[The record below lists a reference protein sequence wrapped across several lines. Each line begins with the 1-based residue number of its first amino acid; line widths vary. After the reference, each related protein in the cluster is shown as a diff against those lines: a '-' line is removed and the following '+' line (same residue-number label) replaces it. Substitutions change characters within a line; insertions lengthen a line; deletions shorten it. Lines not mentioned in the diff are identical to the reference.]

1 MLGSRGCDA
10 GKLSRHPTNYADTK
24 LKHGGIHIMISRL
37 IMAVAVALFFTPAAL
52 VCAQE
57 HPEHPKK
64 TSEHP
69 KKGAEHP
76 KKGEEHPEK
85 AGAEKQVSTTDI
97 SAGIK
102 KNIDTRSKKSSDGK
116 FHVKYEGQD
125 LALDLIK
132 VHDDRLQDLGG
143 GKYFAC
149 VDMKATD
156 GKTYDIDFFLTGQ
169 PGKMKVTETSVH
181 KVDGKPLYD
190 WKEENGKWQK
200 VSTTG

>member
-1 MLGSRGCDA
+1 
-10 GKLSRHPTNYADTK
+10 
-24 LKHGGIHIMISRL
+24 MITR
-37 IMAVAVALFFTPAAL
+37 IIVATAIALFFTPATL
-52 VCAQE
+52 LFSQEHPE

-64 TSEHP
+64 G
-69 KKGAEHP
+69 GAEHA
-76 KKGEEHPEK
+76 KKG
-85 AGAEKQVSTTDI
+85 GAEKQVSTADI

-102 KNIDTRSKKSSDGK
+102 QNIQAETKKSSDGK
-116 FHVKYEGQD
+116 FHVKHEGQD

-149 VDMKATD
+149 VDMKAAD

-169 PGKMKVTETSVH
+169 PGSMKVTDTAVH
-181 KVDGKPLYD
+181 KVDGKPLYN

-200 VSTTG
+200 VPAS

>member
-1 MLGSRGCDA
+1 
-10 GKLSRHPTNYADTK
+10 
-24 LKHGGIHIMISRL
+24 MITRL
-37 IMAVAVALFFTPAAL
+37 IIAGAIALFFSPASS
-52 VCAQE
+52 VRAQE

-64 TSEHP
+64 TTEQPKQGGEHP

-76 KKGEEHPEK
+76 KGGGE
-85 AGAEKQVSTTDI
+85 AKQVSTADI

-102 KNIDTRSKKSSDGK
+102 TNIEAKSKKSPDGK
-116 FHVKYEGQD
+116 FHVKHEGQD
-125 LALDLIK
+125 LALDLIL
-132 VHDDRLQDLGG
+132 VHDDRLQDLGD

-181 KVDGKPLYD
+181 KVDNKPLYN

-200 VSTTG
+200 VPAT

>member
-1 MLGSRGCDA
+1 MF
-10 GKLSRHPTNYADTK
+10 
-24 LKHGGIHIMISRL
+24 SRL
-37 IMAVAVALFFTPAAL
+37 IIAAAIALFFTPTAL
-52 VCAQE
+52 VISQE

-69 KKGAEHP
+69 KESAEHP
-76 KKGEEHPEK
+76 KKG
-85 AGAEKQVSTTDI
+85 AEAKQVSTADI

-102 KNIDTRSKKSSDGK
+102 KNIDAKSKKSPDGK
-116 FHVKYEGQD
+116 FHAKYEGQD

-169 PGKMKVTETSVH
+169 PEKMKVTETSVH
-181 KVDGKPLYD
+181 KVDGKPLYN

-200 VSTTG
+200 VPAT

>member
-1 MLGSRGCDA
+1 
-10 GKLSRHPTNYADTK
+10 
-24 LKHGGIHIMISRL
+24 MISRIL
-37 IMAVAVALFFTPAAL
+37 IAAAVALFFTPTAL
-52 VCAQE
+52 VRAQE

-64 TSEHP
+64 TAEHP
-69 KKGAEHP
+69 KQGAEHP
-76 KKGEEHPEK
+76 KK
-85 AGAEKQVSTTDI
+85 AGAEQQVSTADI

-102 KNIDTRSKKSSDGK
+102 SNIDAKSKKNPDGK
-116 FHVKYEGQD
+116 FHVKREGQD

-149 VDMKATD
+149 VDMKGTD

-181 KVDGKPLYD
+181 KIDGKPLYN
-190 WKEENGKWQK
+190 WKEENGKWHK
-200 VSTTG
+200 VSAG

>member
-1 MLGSRGCDA
+1 
-10 GKLSRHPTNYADTK
+10 
-24 LKHGGIHIMISRL
+24 MISRL
-37 IMAVAVALFFTPAAL
+37 VMATAIALFLTPGL
-52 VCAQE
+52 PVPAQE

-64 TSEHP
+64 TTEHP
-69 KKGAEHP
+69 KQGAQ
-76 KKGEEHPEK
+76 
-85 AGAEKQVSTTDI
+85 KQASTADI

-102 KNIDTRSKKSSDGK
+102 KNIDAQSKKSSDSK

-125 LALDLIK
+125 LALDLVR
-132 VHDDRLQDLGG
+132 VHDDRLSDLGG

-181 KVDGKPLYD
+181 KIDGKPLYD
-190 WKEENGKWQK
+190 WKEENGTWHK
-200 VSTTG
+200 VPAA